1 MPINLPAPGFR
12 DTANEYQFGGDCRR
26 FDCRGLLNL
35 HITVK
40 SLLDRRLSALSFH
53 DSSVPP
59 LVAADMELQCTVER
73 HSQSTTCTRSSV
85 YDQLNHQKAKQAKAI
100 KIRSIIIVIIK
111 IMF

>member
-26 FDCRGLLNL
+26 FDCQGLLNL

-53 DSSVPP
+53 DSSDPGQEAASAGIGVQCSAIDHIHKTAIDTDTP
-59 LVAADMELQCTVER
+59 LVHDHQCMI
-73 HSQSTTCTRSSV
+73 S
-85 YDQLNHQKAKQAKAI
+85 
-100 KIRSIIIVIIK
+100 
-111 IMF
+111 